1 MWFKKKEE
9 KVKVQFA
16 RVNSEAKIPQK
27 REEDAAFDVYACFSE
42 DYLEIH
48 PHKTVMIPTGIASC
62 CSNNYCFIL
71 KERGST
77 GSKGIGLRS
86 GVVDSGYRGEW
97 FVALTNHNDKE
108 VYISKNGLVL
118 PAWKMNEAIVYPY
131 EKAIAQAMV
140 VPVPKIDIN
149 EISYEELKAISSER
163 GTGKLGSSNK

>member
-42 DYLEIH
+42 DSLELP
-48 PHKTVMIPTGIASC
+48 PHKTVMIPTGIASY
-62 CSNNYCFIL
+62 CSNDYCFIL

-77 GSKGIGLRS
+77 GSKGIGLRC

-108 VYISKNGLVL
+108 AYISKNGLVL